1 MESYNYPITI
11 GNYIEALLK
20 NDSSEVRE
28 TVRSSLN
35 EDEWN
40 TNWKEIKNNI
50 SNIHARTAE
59 ILSLYNAF
67 AFNYKLSSEKYDGL
81 KLHLTGLFSFLNETE
96 LSGESYIDEVYI
108 FSGLFFDITNSLQ
121 FTELGSVILDRF
133 FNKELTPKS
142 VIEKLQERSSLG
154 KYILTYSLMES
165 YDLLPTVA
173 TTMLDTEVGK
183 KAFKKFSDT
192 LPTEDDNLIDDWKDT
207 LVSLRTFLDNKLVE
221 NPELK
226 KLLVK
231 SFDKL
236 LIVFGKSFSTSLV
249 YMGNLPKNSSI
260 LKGRK
265 LMADFTIEIAKLSG
279 IKININISKLFT
291 GSQLEIELKKIG
303 VLLKDKLR
311 PDNLKMGNK
320 LFNWD
325 KIISGLKNEAWI
337 KLPSIDKITSSLKS
351 IGSKNNGLN
360 GKSIVPYI
368 DKAIPGLAFCVNTLI
383 VLSLNNQSFYNKNNP
398 LKARSLGYYSFKIAE
413 GFVAIAENSK
423 FTVMGVN
430 QLQKMKL
437 FANSKIMRS
446 IANIP
451 KPPEIVKRVIIK
463 SFQYLSTISF
473 SVLAGISF
481 YEAYNSWRIG
491 NDLNS
496 IFKGITGVG
505 YSLLAIETLGAIFFE
520 LALWPIFIFLGIASM
535 LVGTVGDL
543 ATTWGDLE
551 ILIKCSFWG
560 NSDKY
565 PFLNTE
571 KGNFNKRFKLINSD
585 EIKVTNGFLIEN
597 QDFINI
603 FHMPKLEWEY
613 STKN

>member
-1 MESYNYPITI
+1 M
-11 GNYIEALLK
+11 
-20 NDSSEVRE
+20 
-28 TVRSSLN
+28 
-35 EDEWN
+35 
-40 TNWKEIKNNI
+40 
-50 SNIHARTAE
+50 
-59 ILSLYNAF
+59 
-67 AFNYKLSSEKYDGL
+67 
-81 KLHLTGLFSFLNETE
+81 
-96 LSGESYIDEVYI
+96 
-108 FSGLFFDITNSLQ
+108 
-121 FTELGSVILDRF
+121 
-133 FNKELTPKS
+133 
-142 VIEKLQERSSLG
+142 
-154 KYILTYSLMES
+154 
-165 YDLLPTVA
+165 
-173 TTMLDTEVGK
+173 
-183 KAFKKFSDT
+183 
-192 LPTEDDNLIDDWKDT
+192 
-207 LVSLRTFLDNKLVE
+207 
-221 NPELK
+221 
-226 KLLVK
+226 
-231 SFDKL
+231 
-236 LIVFGKSFSTSLV
+236 
-249 YMGNLPKNSSI
+249 
-260 LKGRK
+260 
-265 LMADFTIEIAKLSG
+265 
-279 IKININISKLFT
+279 
-291 GSQLEIELKKIG
+291 
-303 VLLKDKLR
+303 LLKDKLR

-325 KIISGLKNEAWI
+325 KITSGLKNEAWI

-351 IGSKNNGLN
+351 IGSKNNRLN

-597 QDFINI
+597 QEFINI

-613 STKN
+613 STKKLTIKMELNNFIPYESQVFYQICRKMTSRIPSVYTEYREKDKLFHYDNSIYKKIDYTELDAEFNENIKNSYIDNNGSSILEMVIKTPENFYYGNEIFFYYRPFEDNIVPLRYDWDDNEILDLEVKHYGLMKQRAKGNPWS